1 MTAKPAAALKRVKA
15 HTRYVT
21 ADGERVPGCT
31 TITGVLNK
39 PALVKWANG
48 LGLDGIDVEEYVDV
62 LADVGTLVHAMVL
75 EDCGGPDVDYDTFSA
90 EQIRLAENAFIS
102 YCDWRKSRKVEPVL
116 VEVPLVSEDHRFG
129 GTPDLVAVVDGQ
141 LELVDFK
148 SGSGIY
154 AEHLHQ
160 VCGGYKILVNE
171 HNYNPVRCR
180 IVRIPR
186 DESEAFE
193 EHTVPAEACQP
204 HVDLFLHALAIY
216 RIQQGFRKRP
226 IKAAKKSEQ
235 EAV

>member
-1 MTAKPAAALKRVKA
+1 
-15 HTRYVT
+15 
-21 ADGERVPGCT
+21 
-31 TITGVLNK
+31 
-39 PALVKWANG
+39 
-48 LGLDGIDVEEYVDV
+48 VDT
-62 LADVGTLVHAMVL
+62 DSFT
-75 EDCGGPDVDYDTFSA
+75 P
-90 EQIRLAENAFIS
+90 EQVRLAENAFIS
-102 YCDWRKSRKVEPVL
+102 YLNWRGAHTVTPLL
-116 VEVPLVSEDHRFG
+116 VEKPLIGEAHRFG
-129 GTPDLVAVVDGQ
+129 GTPDLIAIVDGDR
-141 LELVDFK
+141 ELVDFK

>member
-21 ADGERVPGCT
+21 ADGQRVPGCT
-31 TITGVLNK
+31 TVTGILNK
-39 PALVKWANG
+39 PALVAWANR
-48 LGLDGIDVEEYVDV
+48 LGLEGIDVDEYVDV
-62 LADVGTLVHAMVL
+62 LADIGTLVHAMILADFDGSVL
-75 EDCGGPDVDYDTFSA
+75 DTSTFTA
-90 EQIRLAENAFIS
+90 EQIGLAENAFLS
-102 YCDWRKSRKVEPVL
+102 YCAWRKAHEVVPVL
-116 VEVPLVSEDHRFG
+116 VETPLVSEDHRFG
-129 GTPDLVAVVDGQ
+129 GTPDLVAMVDGT

-160 VCGGYKILVNE
+160 VCGGYRILVNE
-171 HNYNPVRCR
+171 HIYNPQRIR

-193 EHTVPAEACQP
+193 EHVIPATSCQP
-204 HVDLFLHALAIY
+204 HIDLFLHALAIY

-226 IKAAKKSEQ
+226 MVAKKSEK